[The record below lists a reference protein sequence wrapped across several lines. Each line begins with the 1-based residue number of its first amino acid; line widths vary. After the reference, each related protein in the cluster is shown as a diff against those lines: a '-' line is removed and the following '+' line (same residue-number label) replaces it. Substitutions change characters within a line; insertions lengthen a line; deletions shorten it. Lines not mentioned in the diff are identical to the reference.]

1 MKTIL
6 VDPSLCIQCTNC
18 QISCKDEHAD
28 NDWTP
33 IAAPQAKGQ
42 FWIRIDERETGSGS
56 RMRLERTPVLCQH
69 CENAPCIAACP
80 NNAIYTRPDGIV
92 IIDPVAC
99 KGCGTCRAACP
110 YDAVFENPQ
119 LGISQ
124 KCTMCAHLLD
134 EGWDAPRCVRG
145 CPTDALQYVDV
156 ESMNQRD
163 LPAPLERLMPD
174 EETNPRVAY
183 IRTHKPFVAGGVI
196 SPKEGKA
203 LDGACVTATHQ
214 VTGSFY
220 RTQTDTYGDFTVNA
234 IEPGFYTIEVLID
247 GYYPRVFTDYDL
259 REAKNMGEVRLYPKA

>member
-18 QISCKDEHAD
+18 QISCKDEHTD

-69 CENAPCIAACP
+69 CENAPCIAVCP

-110 YDAVFENPQ
+110 YDAVFKNPQ
-119 LGISQ
+119 LGIS
-124 KCTMCAHLLD
+124 H
-134 EGWDAPRCVRG
+134 
-145 CPTDALQYVDV
+145 
-156 ESMNQRD
+156 
-163 LPAPLERLMPD
+163 
-174 EETNPRVAY
+174 
-183 IRTHKPFVAGGVI
+183 
-196 SPKEGKA
+196 
-203 LDGACVTATHQ
+203 
-214 VTGSFY
+214 
-220 RTQTDTYGDFTVNA
+220 
-234 IEPGFYTIEVLID
+234 
-247 GYYPRVFTDYDL
+247 
-259 REAKNMGEVRLYPKA
+259 

>member
-18 QISCKDEHAD
+18 QISCKDEHTD

-69 CENAPCIAACP
+69 CENAPCIAVCP

-110 YDAVFENPQ
+110 YDAVFKNPQ

-156 ESMNQRD
+156 KSLNQRD

-183 IRTHKPFVAGGVI
+183 IRTHKPYVAGGVI

-203 LDGACVTATHQ
+203 LDDACVTATHQ
-214 VTGSFY
+214 VTGSIY
-220 RTQTDTYGDFTVNA
+220 RTQTDTYGDFAVNA
-234 IEPGFYTIEVLID
+234 IELGFYTIEVMID